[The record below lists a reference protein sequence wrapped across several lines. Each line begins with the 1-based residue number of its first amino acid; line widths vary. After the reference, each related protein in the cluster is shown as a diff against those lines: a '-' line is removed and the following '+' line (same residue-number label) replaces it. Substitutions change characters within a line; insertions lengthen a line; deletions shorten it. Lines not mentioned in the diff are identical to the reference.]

1 MLICKR
7 LNEWK
12 SSGIRRE
19 DGKGKIKKRNIV
31 IIIKSV
37 LTVELRWFQS
47 WLLTRIL
54 YMNEKIREYL
64 EIQKIKKI
72 IVQKLQSKGIKLYTI
87 HSEKR
92 KEVSLPWYSEES
104 ITWFI

>member
-1 MLICKR
+1 MKGTIKRCRREEIKKYDRRQWESKKERNVNESKIERMLIF
-7 LNEWK
+7 
-12 SSGIRRE
+12 GINRK

-47 WLLTRIL
+47 WLLIRIL

-64 EIQKIKKI
+64 EIQKSKK
-72 IVQKLQSKGIKLYTI
+72 
-87 HSEKR
+87 
-92 KEVSLPWYSEES
+92 
-104 ITWFI
+104 